1 MRTHLLIIDPQNDFC
16 DLPPAFRP
24 ANPLAEGEALAPTL
38 PVTGAHADMLRLAT
52 LIDTLGS
59 RLDAITITLDSHQ
72 RLDIGHPTFWQQ
84 GDGGRVAPF
93 TPVSADDVAAGRY
106 RPRDAAATTRVL
118 AYLRELEAKGRYT
131 HMVWPVHCEI
141 GSWGHAVHDSLRA
154 AYNRWEERELK
165 IVAKVVKGTNPW
177 TEHYSAVEAE
187 VPLADDASTGT
198 NAALVAA
205 LDGADSILIG
215 GEAGSHCVK
224 ATTEHL
230 LARLPD
236 GAARLTLLTDCM
248 SAVGGFEA
256 QYRDFLADMQA
267 RGARL
272 ASSEQIAAEYAL

>member
-24 ANPLAEGEALAPTL
+24 ANPLAAGEHLAPAL
-38 PVTGAHADMLRLAT
+38 PVAGAHADMLRLAK
-52 LIDTLGS
+52 LIDTVGS

-84 GDGGRVAPF
+84 GDGSAVAPF
-93 TPVSADDVAAGRY
+93 TAISAAEVESGRY
-106 RPRDAAATTRVL
+106 RPRDAAAANRVL
-118 AYLRELEAKGRYT
+118 TYLRELEAKGRYT

-165 IVAKVVKGTNPW
+165 IVAKAVKGTNPW

-187 VPLADDASTGT
+187 VPLADDASTST

-205 LDGADSILIG
+205 LDTADVILIG

-230 LARLPD
+230 VARLPD

-272 ASSEQIAAEYAL
+272 ATSEQIAAECLE

>member
-24 ANPLAEGEALAPTL
+24 ANPLAAGEHLAPAL
-38 PVTGAHADMLRLAT
+38 PVAGAHADMLRLAK
-52 LIDTLGS
+52 LIDTVGS

-84 GDGGRVAPF
+84 ADGSAVAPF
-93 TPVSADDVAAGRY
+93 TAISAAEVESGRY
-106 RPRDAAATTRVL
+106 RPRDATAANRVL

-165 IVAKVVKGTNPW
+165 IVAKAVKGTNPW

-187 VPLADDASTGT
+187 VPLADDASTST

-205 LDGADSILIG
+205 LDTADVILIG

-230 LARLPD
+230 VARLPD

-272 ASSEQIAAEYAL
+272 ATSEQIAAECLV